1 MLDGQAGQ
9 QVTIGQFVAG
19 MGQRG
24 FGFCLI
30 VFGILA
36 AISLP
41 GVSAVVAVPL
51 VLFSA
56 QMVWGMR
63 QPWVPAFLAKRSFS
77 ADGAKR
83 SLERARPWLR
93 RIEIFAKPRMSWF
106 TRGLME
112 RLIGLVCMLLAC
124 VIILPGP
131 FTNIPPAIAI
141 TLLGFAVAERDG
153 VLAAI
158 SLVVAVG
165 AFVLGLSAFI
175 AIAVALWAWF
185 NGYV

>member
-1 MLDGQAGQ
+1 MLDGEAGR
-9 QVTIGQFVAG
+9 QVTIGSFVAA

-30 VFGILA
+30 VFGIIC

-41 GVSAVVAVPL
+41 GVSTVTALPL
-51 VLFSA
+51 VLFAA
-56 QMVWGMR
+56 QMVWGLK

-77 ADGAKR
+77 ADNARR

-93 RIEIFAKPRMSWF
+93 RIEIFARPRASWF
-106 TRGLME
+106 TRGPME
-112 RLIGLVCMLLAC
+112 RVIGLVCLMLAC
-124 VIILPGP
+124 VIVLPGP

-141 TLLGFAVAERDG
+141 TLLGFALAERDG

-175 AIAVALWAWF
+175 AIAIALWAWF